1 MLGTAAAALRSTP
14 FASALLKRERLQPS
28 RRRPAQTAEA
38 EDILK
43 RSAGY
48 VRLITPR
55 KAETDKIDE
64 ESAPA
69 QNVPDITPRHG
80 LLKGEGP
87 QDDGGSHRPAALR
100 AHGGSVALIVGVLVQ
115 PPRRSIVRPR
125 GHALLAINERCRG
138 DRREMTDA
146 GKLGSSSA

>member
-69 QNVPDITPRHG
+69 QNVPDTCCIASTWRQRG
-80 LLKGEGP
+80 FC
-87 QDDGGSHRPAALR
+87 S
-100 AHGGSVALIVGVLVQ
+100 I
-115 PPRRSIVRPR
+115 RS
-125 GHALLAINERCRG
+125 
-138 DRREMTDA
+138 D
-146 GKLGSSSA
+146 